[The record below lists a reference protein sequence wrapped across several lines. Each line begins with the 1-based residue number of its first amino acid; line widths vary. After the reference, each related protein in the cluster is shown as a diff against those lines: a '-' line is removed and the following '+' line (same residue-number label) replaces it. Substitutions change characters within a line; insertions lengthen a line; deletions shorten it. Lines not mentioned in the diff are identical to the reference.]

1 MIKPEHKTQLSKT
14 ISHALRHEPASYGL
28 KLDETD
34 SVALSDLVAAMRNSR
49 KEFGEVDEF
58 DIVEITLEASKVRH
72 QIEAG
77 RIRALYGHS
86 VEQKRPLEA
95 TKAPSILFHGT
106 SPETVAA
113 ILANGLLPMA
123 RQYVHLSADLETAR
137 IVGRR
142 KAPQPAIIEVQ
153 AGLAEQ
159 AGQPFFHMTDKI
171 WLAEKVEPR
180 FLRLMD

>member
-1 MIKPEHKTQLSKT
+1 MIKPEHKTQLSRT

-28 KLDETD
+28 ALDETD
-34 SVALSDLVAAMRNSR
+34 SVALGDLVAALRKSR

-58 DIVEITLEASKVRH
+58 DIVELTLEASKVRH

-86 VEQKRPLEA
+86 VEQQRPLEA
-95 TKAPSILFHGT
+95 TQAPSILFHGT

-113 ILANGLLPMA
+113 ILEHGLLPMA

-142 KAPQPAIIEVQ
+142 KVPQPAIIEVR
-153 AGLAEQ
+153 ADLAEQ
-159 AGQPFFHMTDKI
+159 AGGKFFHMTDKI
-171 WLAEKVEPR
+171 WLAEKVEPQ